1 MCIINKQLLLTR
13 TLFEP
18 CSAKR
23 SYYASTAFFALLM
36 FYMLFAAGWISYQGV
51 KNSQANTTG
60 ADVNTVNQVFGDP
73 TFRNVVIALLST
85 YGLYIIASLLFFE
98 PYHMVHS
105 SAQYMLLIPF
115 YVNILNVYAFCNIHD
130 VR

>member
-1 MCIINKQLLLTR
+1 MCIINKLLLLTQ

-36 FYMLFAAGWISYQGV
+36 FYMLFAAGWISYKGV
-51 KNSQANTTG
+51 QQSTATPDGLNVYSVK
-60 ADVNTVNQVFGDP
+60 QVFGDP
-73 TFRNVVIALLST
+73 TFRNVVVALLST
-85 YGLYIIASLLFFE
+85 YGLYIIASFLFFE
-98 PYHMVHS
+98 PYHMFHS
-105 SAQYMLLIPF
+105 SIQYLLLTPF